1 VTGCKPCWPNCASTA
16 WPRRSTPRSSA
27 ASPTVSTSHICR
39 DAGRSSF
46 PFERQPGINKAQIN
60 TLADLDFVRRADN
73 LLLIGPPG
81 TGKTGIAIALLREAC
96 LNGYRG
102 RFYSA
107 QTLLDELYA
116 SLADRSTARLLK
128 RLSRHQ
134 PLVIDEIGYL
144 TLKPEQAN
152 AFFRLMDERYNRVS
166 TIITTNLDLPEWYE
180 LFQKKSLVDALIDR
194 LQHHC
199 ITLRIDGPS
208 LRSPEPPASA
218 PTESNHD
225 NSFYPL
231 APDYPVRRSCL
242 LDARTGARRGRAA
255 RRAPRGYLEPLR
267 DAVARRA
274 PQTSRA
280 AKLRSFRLAAGRP
293 AVLIRQLRNERG
305 SERPS
310 VPFGPRA
317 TSVGPSRRPLT

>member
-1 VTGCKPCWPNCASTA
+1 MPAETTMRDQLQNLMAQLRFDGMAAALDAEIERAEREAAPAVELLQRLLAA
-16 WPRRSTPRSSA
+16 EA
-27 ASPTVSTSHICR
+27 ASR
-39 DAGRSSF
+39 RERSLAYRLDQAHLPWRWTLDSF

-60 TLADLDFVRRADN
+60 TLAGLDFLRRADN

-102 RFYSA
+102 RFYNA

-208 LRSPEPPASA
+208 LRSPAPPAA
-218 PTESNHD
+218 ASN
-225 NSFYPL
+225 
-231 APDYPVRRSCL
+231 RSP
-242 LDARTGARRGRAA
+242 RRAA
-255 RRAPRGYLEPLR
+255 TKSP
-267 DAVARRA
+267 
-274 PQTSRA
+274 T
-280 AKLRSFRLAAGRP
+280 
-293 AVLIRQLRNERG
+293 G
-305 SERPS
+305 SAS
-310 VPFGPRA
+310 
-317 TSVGPSRRPLT
+317 

>member
-1 VTGCKPCWPNCASTA
+1 MRDQLQNLMAQLRFDGMAAALDAEIERAEREAAPAVELLQRLLAA
-16 WPRRSTPRSSA
+16 EA
-27 ASPTVSTSHICR
+27 ASR
-39 DAGRSSF
+39 RERSLAYRLDQAHLPWRWTLDSF

-60 TLADLDFVRRADN
+60 TLAGLDFLRRADN

-102 RFYSA
+102 RFYNA

-208 LRSPEPPASA
+208 LRSPAPPAA
-218 PTESNHD
+218 ASN
-225 NSFYPL
+225 
-231 APDYPVRRSCL
+231 RSP
-242 LDARTGARRGRAA
+242 RRAA
-255 RRAPRGYLEPLR
+255 TKSP
-267 DAVARRA
+267 
-274 PQTSRA
+274 T
-280 AKLRSFRLAAGRP
+280 
-293 AVLIRQLRNERG
+293 G
-305 SERPS
+305 SAS
-310 VPFGPRA
+310 
-317 TSVGPSRRPLT
+317 